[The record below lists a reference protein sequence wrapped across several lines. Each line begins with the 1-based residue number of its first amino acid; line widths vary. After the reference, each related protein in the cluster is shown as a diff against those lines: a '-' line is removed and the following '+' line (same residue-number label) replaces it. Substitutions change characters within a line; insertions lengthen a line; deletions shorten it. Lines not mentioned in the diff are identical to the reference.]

1 MIVFT
6 ILHPSLIWQ
15 YSSIGGRFDKEGG
28 HGSSLDPVPTSDYLF
43 RLASLSMELGTYDWI
58 AIGSR
63 NIVYRTYMTCK
74 MVLYVFI

>member
-28 HGSSLDPVPTSDYLF
+28 HGSSFDPVPTSDYLF
-43 RLASLSMELGTYDWI
+43 RLASLGVGM
-58 AIGSR
+58 IGSHLDHETLS
-63 NIVYRTYMTCK
+63 IVTTYMTYK